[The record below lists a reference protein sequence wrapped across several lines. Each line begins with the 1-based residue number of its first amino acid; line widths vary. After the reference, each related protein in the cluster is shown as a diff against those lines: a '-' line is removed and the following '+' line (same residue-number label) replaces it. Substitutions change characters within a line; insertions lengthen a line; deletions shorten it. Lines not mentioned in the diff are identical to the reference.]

1 MTTINDPLIHPA
13 LLDPRQWADVN
24 LYDPTVKIER
34 EAISGDEHHTPDI
47 HINIK
52 HLKLDL
58 RFDYERRS
66 VEGTAA
72 FTFSPINDGLT
83 HFDLDVAEMSIKS
96 VKLTAVEKRGTGD
109 LPQPNGPNASNAARQ
124 FSQRLEFDMRPEKLD
139 IELDRPYARNEQLT
153 VEIAYS
159 CSPRKGLFFV

>member
-1 MTTINDPLIHPA
+1 MNRKVLTPGQIASQRLATFRANIETTRTMAINDPFIHPA

-34 EAISGDEHHTPDI
+34 EAISGDEHHTPDL

-52 HLKLDL
+52 HLKLNL

-72 FTFSPINDGLT
+72 ISFSPINDGLT
-83 HFDLDVAEMSIKS
+83 HFELDVAEMAIKS
-96 VKLTAVEKRGTGD
+96 VRLT
-109 LPQPNGPNASNAARQ
+109 
-124 FSQRLEFDMRPEKLD
+124 
-139 IELDRPYARNEQLT
+139 
-153 VEIAYS
+153 
-159 CSPRKGLFFV
+159 